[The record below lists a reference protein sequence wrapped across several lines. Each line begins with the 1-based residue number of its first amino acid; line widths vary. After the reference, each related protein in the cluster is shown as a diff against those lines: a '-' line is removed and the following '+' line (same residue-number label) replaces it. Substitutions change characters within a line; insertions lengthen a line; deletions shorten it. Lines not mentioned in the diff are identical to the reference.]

1 MKIRKFLD
9 AHTIDHEHLSKEVV
23 TIPDQSLSV
32 RDILNNF
39 TRGSLSIP
47 PVDTSEDDDILLD
60 DSFDD
65 LVDAFDCMESG
76 SSLVDELRNAP
87 EETPEETPEPES
99 SPTSEPSGE

>member
-1 MKIRKFLD
+1 MKVRKFLD

-76 SSLVDELRNAP
+76 SSLVDELSNAP
-87 EETPEETPEPES
+87 DETPEPES
-99 SPTSEPSGE
+99 SPTSELSGE

>member
-1 MKIRKFLD
+1 MKVRKFLD

-47 PVDTSEDDDILLD
+47 PVDTSADDDILLD

-76 SSLVDELRNAP
+76 SSLVDELSNAP
-87 EETPEETPEPES
+87 EKTPEPES
-99 SPTSEPSGE
+99 SPTSELSGE

>member
-1 MKIRKFLD
+1 MKVRKFLD

-47 PVDTSEDDDILLD
+47 PVDTSADDDILLD

-76 SSLVDELRNAP
+76 SSLVDELSKAP
-87 EETPEETPEPES
+87 DETPEPES
-99 SPTSEPSGE
+99 SPTSELSGE

>member
-1 MKIRKFLD
+1 MKVRKFLD

-47 PVDTSEDDDILLD
+47 PVDTSADDDILLD

-76 SSLVDELRNAP
+76 SSLVDELSNAP
-87 EETPEETPEPES
+87 KETPEPES
-99 SPTSEPSGE
+99 SPTSELSGE

>member
-9 AHTIDHEHLSKEVV
+9 AHTIDHECLSKQVV

-47 PVDTSEDDDILLD
+47 PVDTSSDDDILSD

-65 LVDAFDCMESG
+65 LVDAFDSMETG
-76 SSLVDELRNAP
+76 SALLDDLRKVP
-87 EETPEETPEPES
+87 EKTPEPES
-99 SPTSEPSGE
+99 APESDPSGE

>member
-1 MKIRKFLD
+1 MKVRKFLD

-65 LVDAFDCMESG
+65 LVDAFDCMDSG

-87 EETPEETPEPES
+87 EETPEPES
-99 SPTSEPSGE
+99 SPTPELSGE

>member
-1 MKIRKFLD
+1 MKVRKFLD

-32 RDILNNF
+32 RDILSNF

-76 SSLVDELRNAP
+76 SSLVDELSNAP
-87 EETPEETPEPES
+87 DETPEPES
-99 SPTSEPSGE
+99 SPTSELSGE

>member
-9 AHTIDHEHLSKEVV
+9 VHTIDHECLSKQVV

-47 PVDTSEDDDILLD
+47 PVDTSSDDDILSD

-76 SSLVDELRNAP
+76 SSLVDELSNAP
-87 EETPEETPEPES
+87 DETPEPES
-99 SPTSEPSGE
+99 SPTSELSGE

>member
-1 MKIRKFLD
+1 MKVRKFLD

-47 PVDTSEDDDILLD
+47 PVDTSADDDILLD

-76 SSLVDELRNAP
+76 SSLVDELSNAP
-87 EETPEETPEPES
+87 ENTPEPES
-99 SPTSEPSGE
+99 SPTSELSGE

>member
-1 MKIRKFLD
+1 MKVRKFLD

-47 PVDTSEDDDILLD
+47 PVDTSADDDILLD

-76 SSLVDELRNAP
+76 SSLVDELSNAP
-87 EETPEETPEPES
+87 ESHPEPES

>member
-1 MKIRKFLD
+1 MKVRKFLD

-47 PVDTSEDDDILLD
+47 PVDTSADDDILLD

-76 SSLVDELRNAP
+76 SSLVDELSNAP
-87 EETPEETPEPES
+87 EKTPEPES

>member
-9 AHTIDHEHLSKEVV
+9 VHTIDHECLSKQVV

-47 PVDTSEDDDILLD
+47 PVDTSSDDDILSD

-65 LVDAFDCMESG
+65 LVDAFDSMESG
-76 SSLVDELRNAP
+76 SALLDDLRKVP
-87 EETPEETPEPES
+87 EQTPEPES
-99 SPTSEPSGE
+99 PPESDPSGE